1 MCGKGGGGAGGGRKE
16 GREEGRIGHSLV
28 LLVVLDG
35 LPRCDPSPST
45 FPLRCLVPVLM
56 AVGLIPDHTSWI
68 THMLLLYCCSV
79 AALLLLI
86 ATQLCPSSGVPNLAE
101 GA

>member
-16 GREEGRIGHSLV
+16 GGANWPLSCSARCARWTAALRSESVYLPLAVSGAGA
-28 LLVVLDG
+28 DG
-35 LPRCDPSPST
+35 SRTYSRSHKL
-45 FPLRCLVPVLM
+45 
-56 AVGLIPDHTSWI
+56 DHT
-68 THMLLLYCCSV
+68 HV

-86 ATQLCPSSGVPNLAE
+86 ATQLCPSSGVPKLTE